1 MIQFK
6 VSYSFNVLMR
16 LIFASVMV
24 VVLIFYNFDFIQNV
38 YLKDQLT
45 HTGYI
50 INGSIVGLFMLGMIK
65 LVMSLLFYWREER
78 AVEKFIVSVHRD
90 NFNPAETINKKS
102 MIYRRYV
109 TMQEIYRQHAPVNQ
123 NALAATMVA
132 SESTRLSLPKFISN
146 ILILMGVFGTIISL
160 SIALLGASNLMED
173 NGIASMGQVIHGM
186 STALSTTTT
195 AIICYLLFGYFYLK
209 LTDIQTN
216 LFSAIEQVTTIY
228 LVPRFSHQ
236 SENMIHQLAELIK
249 SLRHTAANMQLSQQQ
264 YLEMGSRVN
273 EITSKYDERISG
285 MSDNMADIKELLRL
299 GFRLP
304 DEHSHSLQNKS
315 VQNQAS
321 QNQSSQNLSSGNP
334 ISANPL
340 SANPLSA
347 NQNSQNFVAKAMAS
361 QHADHGK
368 NE

>member
-1 MIQFK
+1 
-6 VSYSFNVLMR
+6 MR
-16 LIFASVMV
+16 LMVASALI

-38 YLKDQLT
+38 YLKNQLT
-45 HTGYI
+45 QTGYI
-50 INGSIVGLFMLGMIK
+50 INGSIVGLFLLGMVK
-65 LVMSLLFYWREER
+65 LIMSLLFYWREER
-78 AVEKFIVSVHRD
+78 AVEKFIVNVHHD
-90 NFNPAETINKKS
+90 NFNPAESISKKS
-102 MIYRRYV
+102 MIYRRYI
-109 TMQEIYRQHAPVNQ
+109 TMQEIYRQHAPINQ

-264 YLEMGSRVN
+264 YLEMGSKVN
-273 EITSKYDERISG
+273 EITSKYDERIAG
-285 MSDNMADIKELLRL
+285 MSEDMTDIKELLRL

-304 DEHSHSLQNKS
+304 DDHQHHSQSLKAQKSRPQVSQQHS
-315 VQNQAS
+315 
-321 QNQSSQNLSSGNP
+321 
-334 ISANPL
+334 
-340 SANPLSA
+340 
-347 NQNSQNFVAKAMAS
+347 SQNFVSKAMAT
-361 QHADHGK
+361 QNAD
-368 NE
+368 NTE

>member
-6 VSYSFNVLMR
+6 SSYSFNVLMR
-16 LIFASVMV
+16 LIVVSVLV
-24 VVLIFYNFDFIQNV
+24 VVLIYYNFEYIQNV
-38 YLKDQLT
+38 YLKNQLT

-50 INGSIVGLFMLGMIK
+50 INGSIIGLFMLGMLK
-65 LVMSLLFYWREER
+65 LILSLLFYWREER
-78 AVEKFIVSVHRD
+78 ALGRFIVNVHRD
-90 NFNPAETINKKS
+90 NFNPTDDINKKS
-102 MIYRRYV
+102 LIYHRYI

-146 ILILMGVFGTIISL
+146 ILILTGVFGTIISL
-160 SIALLGASNLMED
+160 SIALLGASSLMEE
-173 NGIASMGQVIHGM
+173 NGVSSMGQVIHGM

-216 LFSAIEQVTTIY
+216 LFSAIEQVTTLH

-273 EITSKYDERISG
+273 EITSKYDERIAG
-285 MSDNMADIKELLRL
+285 MSDDIGDIKELLRL

-304 DEHSHSLQNKS
+304 EDHKHPSEQQNS
-315 VQNQAS
+315 
-321 QNQSSQNLSSGNP
+321 
-334 ISANPL
+334 
-340 SANPLSA
+340 SA
-347 NQNSQNFVAKAMAS
+347 NQKAQDFIARATAQGSESQSTDSGS
-361 QHADHGK
+361 Q
-368 NE
+368 

>member
-1 MIQFK
+1 
-6 VSYSFNVLMR
+6 MR
-16 LIFASVMV
+16 LMV
-24 VVLIFYNFDFIQNV
+24 VSVLVVILVFYNFDYIQNI
-38 YLKDQLT
+38 YLKNQLT
-45 HTGYI
+45 YTGYI
-50 INGSIVGLFMLGMIK
+50 VNGSIFGLFLLGMAK
-65 LVMSLLFYWREER
+65 LILSLLFYWREER
-78 AVEKFIVSVHRD
+78 AVEKFIINVHRD
-90 NFNPAETINKKS
+90 NFNPAESINKKS
-102 MIYRRYV
+102 LIYNRYI

-132 SESTRLSLPKFISN
+132 SESTRLSLPKFVSN

-209 LTDIQTN
+209 LTDVQTN
-216 LFSAIEQVTTIY
+216 LFSAIEQVTTIH

-264 YLEMGSRVN
+264 YLEMGSKVN
-273 EITSKYDERISG
+273 EITATYDERISG
-285 MSDNMADIKELLRL
+285 MSADLTDIKELLRL

-304 DEHSHSLQNKS
+304 DDHQHHSQKQSSPDPISKDFVS
-315 VQNQAS
+315 KARAS
-321 QNQSSQNLSSGNP
+321 QNT
-334 ISANPL
+334 
-340 SANPLSA
+340 
-347 NQNSQNFVAKAMAS
+347 
-361 QHADHGK
+361 DHVSK
-368 NE
+368 